1 MEMNNKQVNSLF
13 ADIRTAHRL
22 IYEYQ
27 KRVLDLVFY
36 IKGKLKF
43 PGKVG
48 GYKRFSNT
56 IGTTR
61 AYRKSY
67 EKANLDISN
76 TMWAWDFLYSYMM
89 EFNLGE
95 IEESKRAFSMSIIEI
110 SDTGYYSS
118 HQQNRDRQDIQTF
131 ANVEDSST
139 MLIFVFETIKKNKKT
154 YQLWD
159 TSDEKIR
166 EWILST
172 KTCLKNKCN
181 DDDVFG
187 AMKVPMHRLTNKEDA
202 DIVISE
208 FNDFVKETTGI
219 ELIK

>member
-1 MEMNNKQVNSLF
+1 MEINNKQVNSLF

-48 GYKRFSNT
+48 GYKRFSNA

-61 AYRKSY
+61 AYSSSY
-67 EKANLDISN
+67 EGVNLAIYDK
-76 TMWAWDFLYSYMM
+76 MWAWDFLYSYMM
-89 EFNLGE
+89 EFYLGE
-95 IEESKRAFSMSIIEI
+95 IEESKHKFSMSIIEI

-139 MLIFVFETIKKNKKT
+139 MLIFVFEIIKKNKT
-154 YQLWD
+154 YQLWGNL
-159 TSDEKIR
+159 DEKIR

-172 KTCLKNKCN
+172 KTCLENRC

-187 AMKVPMHRLTNKEDA
+187 VMKVPMHRLTNKEDA